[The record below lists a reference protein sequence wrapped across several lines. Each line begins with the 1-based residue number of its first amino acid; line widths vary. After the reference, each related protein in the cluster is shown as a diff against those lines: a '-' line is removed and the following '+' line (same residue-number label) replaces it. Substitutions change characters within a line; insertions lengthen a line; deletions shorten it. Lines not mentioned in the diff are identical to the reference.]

1 MQRNRAT
8 LFLASL
14 SLLLAGCE
22 MTPNEYHRPKLE
34 HERGFVA
41 LECDRRSAFLSGL
54 TPAEPVDYAV
64 WVWPPQGA
72 DELLFAGSLGTACG
86 GATDRA
92 VCFEALSAPL
102 DSAELRFGGNGEPTF
117 VGPALRFT
125 RGNDALKLTSL
136 GELASTLGTI
146 DTPAE
151 AVLMG
156 LGAGYR
162 PSCDAYYYPSGPS
175 GTRPVAD
182 GFQVQLLAGDVCVG
196 AGRLLH
202 VSARGEVREVDRE
215 EGIEPGVEG
224 CPTPAP
230 YSTD

>member
-1 MQRNRAT
+1 MQRNRGT
-8 LFLASL
+8 LLIVSLA
-14 SLLLAGCE
+14 LLLVGCE
-22 MTPNEYHRPKLE
+22 MTPNEYYRPELE

-41 LECDRRSAFLSGL
+41 LECDRRSAFLSDL
-54 TPAEPVDYAV
+54 NPAEPVDYAV

-72 DELLFAGSLGTACG
+72 DELLFAGSVGTACG

-92 VCFEALSAPL
+92 VCFAALATPL

-117 VGPALRFT
+117 LGPALRFT
-125 RGNDALKLTSL
+125 RGNDTLKLTSL

-162 PSCDAYYYPSGPS
+162 PSCGAQPNGPS

-182 GFQVQLLAGDVCVG
+182 GFQVQLLAGDIC
-196 AGRLLH
+196 ADLRRLLH
-202 VSARGEVREVDRE
+202 VSARGEVREVTHE
-215 EGIEPGVEG
+215 EGVEE
-224 CPTPAP
+224 CQTPVP